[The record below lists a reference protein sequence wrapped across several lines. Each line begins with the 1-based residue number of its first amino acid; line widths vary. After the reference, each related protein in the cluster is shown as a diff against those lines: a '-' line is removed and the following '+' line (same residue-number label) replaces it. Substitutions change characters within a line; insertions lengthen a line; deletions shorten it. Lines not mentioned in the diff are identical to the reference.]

1 MVFLCVFSEVKIIR
15 IRMPITGGFARP
27 DMSGAQP
34 FIYGGVG
41 ESLTVLNNVLAF
53 LGRSLEVFVDS
64 SAFCYLFWALALL
77 SLTLLVFR
85 YVFGGDFR

>member
-1 MVFLCVFSEVKIIR
+1 MVKIIR
-15 IRMPITGGFARP
+15 IRMPITGGLARP

-34 FIYGGVG
+34 SIYRGVG